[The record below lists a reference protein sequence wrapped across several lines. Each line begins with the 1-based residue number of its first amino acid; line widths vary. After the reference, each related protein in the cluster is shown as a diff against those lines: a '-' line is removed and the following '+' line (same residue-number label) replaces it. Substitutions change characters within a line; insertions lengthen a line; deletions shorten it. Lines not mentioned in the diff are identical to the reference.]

1 MDVALLQLWLN
12 LPAGPWPP
20 EPALLLGRPGSH
32 AEAEAAA
39 MARMEILRSHQL
51 MHPELVT
58 EGMNRLAQALLQY
71 GDAPIAV
78 AIVEDDATESDAVPV
93 ETPAPVVARAIP
105 VVRQAEPPP
114 LVMLEPL
121 EPQAPPQGLVFAPP
135 DRRKAYRELVQL
147 RQLRAEWETIGPLV
161 GNPNEGFLTAES
173 VYLMLVTKRRLQ
185 TLMSNH
191 PVGDQILQPDCTIVL
206 NLLNSMNP
214 ATTVR
219 DLVPSQ
225 RERVAR
231 IWNVGRVK
239 IDQCYWALRKSLRR
253 STPRHPWARHW
264 RGFVNAFRENPEWI
278 LIVFAGLVVMVA
290 VIRWAGARAPV
301 ADRSLLAPTQ
311 VSPQQ
316 R

>member
-20 EPALLLGRPGSH
+20 EPSLLLGQPRTQS
-32 AEAEAAA
+32 EAEAATVE
-39 MARMEILRSHQL
+39 RMEILRPHQL

-58 EGMNRLAQALLQY
+58 EGMNRLAQALLHY
-71 GDAPIAV
+71 GDAPVVAV
-78 AIVEDDATESDAVPV
+78 DVEDDPTESDAVPF
-93 ETPAPVVARAIP
+93 EAAAPVAARAVP
-105 VVRQAEPPP
+105 VARQAEPPQ

-121 EPQAPPQGLVFAPP
+121 EPQAPPPGLIFAPP

-147 RQLRAEWETIGPLV
+147 RRLRAEWETIGPLV
-161 GNPNEGFLTAES
+161 GNPKEGFLTAES
-173 VYLMLVTKRRLQ
+173 VYLMLVTKRQLQ

-191 PVGDQILQPDCTIVL
+191 PVGDQVLQPDCTIVL

-239 IDQCYWALRKSLRR
+239 IDQCYWALRESLRR

-264 RGFVNAFRENPEWI
+264 HGFVSAFRENPEWI

-290 VIRWAGARAPV
+290 VIRWASAPK
-301 ADRSLLAPTQ
+301 ADRSQPAPTQ